1 MGFTT
6 PCFIRKSTEE
16 LTEKVYKLGGRDGRS
31 YWHCDYLNLL
41 LAEKQQFTCLDDEL
55 GNSEMLIKNGFI
67 DCGVNEELFLAI
79 ASLRDDT
86 DNNQLFT
93 NGRGDWGIYRDNC
106 KEGGLSG
113 MDFFGMPNDFDLSHY
128 HKATVYE
135 LIEHF
140 KI

>member
-31 YWHCDYLNLL
+31 YWHCDYLTLL

-55 GNSEMLIKNGFI
+55 GNSEMLIKKGFI
-67 DCGVNEELFLAI
+67 DCGTNEELFIAI

-86 DNNQLFT
+86 DNNF
-93 NGRGDWGIYRDNC
+93 
-106 KEGGLSG
+106 
-113 MDFFGMPNDFDLSHY
+113 
-128 HKATVYE
+128 
-135 LIEHF
+135 
-140 KI
+140 

>member
-31 YWHCDYLNLL
+31 YWHCDYLTLL

-55 GNSEMLIKNGFI
+55 GNSEMLIKKGFI
-67 DCGVNEELFLAI
+67 DCGTNEELFIAI
-79 ASLRDDT
+79 AALMDESDIHQWFT
-86 DNNQLFT
+86 DGKEWFLCQYLKVGMHYQDKPEILFEK
-93 NGRGDWGIYRDNC
+93 W
-106 KEGGLSG
+106 
-113 MDFFGMPNDFDLSHY
+113 
-128 HKATVYE
+128 HKATVDE

-140 KI
+140 KEK